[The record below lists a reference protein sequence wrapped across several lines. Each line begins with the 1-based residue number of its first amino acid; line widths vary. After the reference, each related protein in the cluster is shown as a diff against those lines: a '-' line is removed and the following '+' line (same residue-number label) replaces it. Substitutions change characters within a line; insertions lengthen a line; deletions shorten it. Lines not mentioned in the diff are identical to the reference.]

1 MARLSYA
8 QFVNEML
15 VDKTNEEKEAIRD
28 EYWSNYGRVV
38 NYDYYA
44 EICKIRR
51 KEADAP
57 PEDYWEWKDNAA
69 YKTAGYLLGGVGIL
83 TFFVGSLFGTTS
95 GRRK

>member
-8 QFVNEML
+8 QFVNEL
-15 VDKTNEEKEAIRD
+15 LEDKTKEEKELIRD

-51 KEADAP
+51 KDADSP
-57 PEDYWEWKDNAA
+57 PEEYWEWKDHAG
-69 YKTAGYLLGGVGIL
+69 YRTAGYLLGGVGVL
-83 TFFVGSLFGTTS
+83 SFFIGSLFSSTT